1 MPGNEDPELSA
12 DWGAGTPP
20 PRPVTGRAV
29 LLGLLL
35 LVPNVVFILY
45 GYIWQQSRPTTVSL
59 FFNVIVTL
67 LMVVAINAL
76 VHHLRPCRA
85 LTRGELLTIYAMLS
99 VGSAVVGLDQL
110 QTLVP
115 VVAYPVWH
123 ATPENGW
130 ETLFIEDMPAWLT
143 VTDPDAL
150 WAYYDSRAPLLA
162 TDYWRP
168 WVRPALVWSG
178 FIFLLTFVMLCLNTF
193 FRRNWT
199 EEAKLSFPIIQLPL
213 AMTNPRGAL
222 FIDRRFWIGFALA
235 FAVDALNGFHLL
247 YPTIPAILGE
257 RGPRYDLGRMVTSRP
272 WNAIGWTPLNVF
284 PFAVGLAFFI
294 PLDLAFSCWFFYLA
308 WKALKIFA
316 AAVGWGDIPGAPWID
331 QQSFAA
337 YLALAGFSL
346 WAGRRHLVASVR
358 EVLGRRE
365 VDDSCEAMPYSW
377 ALIGAVGGTLALL
390 VFCLQAKMTVGP
402 ALGFLVL
409 YLLISIAIARIRA
422 ELGSPVHDLHFA
434 GPQVILTEVFGAS
447 ALGKQNLIL
456 YAYFHS
462 ITRAH
467 RSHPMPHQ
475 IEAMKLASETNVSQR
490 GLAAA
495 MMGAT
500 ALALLL
506 GWGVLLNAFFTYG
519 GDGWA
524 PKGRESFTLLEQWL
538 RSTGGPNWYTVGALI
553 WGGLFT
559 VFLMVMRT
567 RYLWWVFHPAGFAVS
582 GSWSMSLF
590 APSILVSWL
599 VKSAIL
605 HYGGMRAFAPAST
618 FFLGL
623 ILGEFVAGAAWGVSG
638 ILLHRPMYN
647 FLP

>member
-1 MPGNEDPELSA
+1 M
-12 DWGAGTPP
+12 
-20 PRPVTGRAV
+20 
-29 LLGLLL
+29 LLGLML
-35 LVPNVVFILY
+35 LVPNVVFVLY
-45 GYIWQQSRPTTVSL
+45 GYIWRQSRPTTVSL

-67 LMVVAINAL
+67 LIVVAINAA
-76 VHHLRPCRA
+76 VHRLRPRWA
-85 LTRGELLTIYAMLS
+85 LARGELLTIYAMLS

-123 ATPENGW
+123 ATPENDW
-130 ETLFIEDMPAWLT
+130 QALFVDDMPAWLT

-150 WAYYDSRAPLLA
+150 WAYYDSRAPLL
-162 TDYWRP
+162 TTEYWRP

-199 EEAKLSFPIIQLPL
+199 DEAKLSYPIIQLPL
-213 AMTNPRGAL
+213 EMTSPKRTI
-222 FIDRRFWIGFALA
+222 FTDRLFWIGFALA
-235 FAVDALNGFHLL
+235 FAIDAVNGFHVL
-247 YPTIPAILGE
+247 YPVIPSILGE
-257 RGPRYDLGRMVTSRP
+257 RGPRYDLGRMVTARP

-308 WKALKIFA
+308 WKALRVFA
-316 AAVGWGDIPGAPWID
+316 AAVGWGDIPGAPWIN

-346 WAGRRHLVASVR
+346 WASRRHLAASVR
-358 EVLGRRE
+358 EVLGGRDI
-365 VDDSCEAMPYSW
+365 DDSREAMPYSW
-377 ALIGAVGGTLALL
+377 ALVGAVGGTVALL

-402 ALGFLVL
+402 ALGFIAL
-409 YLLISIAIARIRA
+409 YLLISIAISRVRA

-434 GPQVILTEVFGAS
+434 GPQVMLTEVFGAS

-475 IEAMKLASETNVSQR
+475 IEAMKLGGEANVSQR

-506 GWGVLLNAFFTYG
+506 GWGVLLNAFFTHG

-524 PKGRESFTLLEQWL
+524 PKGRESFTLLDQWL
-538 RSTGGPNWYTVGALI
+538 RSTGATNWYTVGTLI

-559 VFLMVMRT
+559 VFLTVMRT
-567 RYLWWVFHPAGFAVS
+567 RYVWWVLHPAGFAVS

-599 VKSAIL
+599 AKSTIL
-605 HYGGMRAFAPAST
+605 HYGGMRAFAPGST

-638 ILLHRPMYN
+638 IFMHQGMYN